1 MRSLVGEVHLV
12 RRSSRSPYKFSRAGD
27 CFPSLKE
34 MCGTHV
40 LVQMDSTTVMHYLNR
55 MGGTRSRSLDLK
67 VREIIQWCQPFRIT
81 LSAVHISGSDNV
93 EADRLSR
100 DQIPTSRCL
109 EHSTEWSLDI
119 RVTNQLFDL
128 WAVPTV
134 DLLFATRLNSRVVEF
149 YSCLQDHPGSAR
161 QSPSGGL
168 VQGSTVPLLPLLSLS
183 LHKVIRE
190 EAQVIATLPWW
201 PRRGWFPLVLQ
212 LLIDLPVLLSMTISF
227 SVQMARITL
236 TSANSA

>member
-1 MRSLVGEVHLV
+1 
-12 RRSSRSPYKFSRAGD
+12 
-27 CFPSLKE
+27 

-67 VREIIQWCQPFRIT
+67 VWEIIQWCQPFRIT

-119 RVTNQLFDL
+119 RATNQLFDL
-128 WAVPTV
+128 
-134 DLLFATRLNSRVVEF
+134 
-149 YSCLQDHPGSAR
+149 HPYR
-161 QSPSGGL
+161 DP
-168 VQGSTVPLLPLLSLS
+168 
-183 LHKVIRE
+183 
-190 EAQVIATLPWW
+190 
-201 PRRGWFPLVLQ
+201 
-212 LLIDLPVLLSMTISF
+212 F
-227 SVQMARITL
+227 S
-236 TSANSA
+236 